1 MPSQTA
7 LFYQTAYHD
16 LFLQFLAEVMAATT
30 SSGQAL
36 PRALQAYLE
45 DLRPWV
51 QPEDAPPN
59 PRAVFPLF
67 AEYALNEETDV
78 ITVRLSP
85 EGEAFFRAWVRRHAI
100 LVEAG
105 SQTDASQTH

>member
-1 MPSQTA
+1 MPLQTDLSFQA
-7 LFYQTAYHD
+7 VYHD

-30 SSGQAL
+30 TPGQAL
-36 PRALQAYLE
+36 PRALQAYFD
-45 DLRPWV
+45 DLCPWV
-51 QPEDAPPN
+51 HPEEAPTD

-85 EGEAFFRAWVRRHAI
+85 EGEAFFRAWIRRQAI
-100 LVEAG
+100 LIEAG
-105 SQTDASQTH
+105 SQTDPGQTH